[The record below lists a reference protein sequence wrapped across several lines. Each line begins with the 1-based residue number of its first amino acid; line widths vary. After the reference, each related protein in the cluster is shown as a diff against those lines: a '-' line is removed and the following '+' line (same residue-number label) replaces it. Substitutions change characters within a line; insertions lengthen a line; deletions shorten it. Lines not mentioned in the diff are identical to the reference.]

1 MSKIISLIS
10 KEEIAKKVEELAD
23 SISNDYKGGDL
34 LVVGILK
41 GAYIFMADLVRRL
54 KIPVKCDFVKVSSY
68 GSGAKSSGKIRFDL
82 DLSCSICGKDVLLVE
97 DIIDTGLTLKALRER
112 LHTFRPNSLKICAF
126 LDKPSR
132 REVEIEADYPAIKV
146 PDKFLVGY
154 GLDADEKFRELPFV
168 GYLEEE
174 DK

>member
-68 GSGAKSSGKIRFDL
+68 GSGAKSSGKI
-82 DLSCSICGKDVLLVE
+82 
-97 DIIDTGLTLKALRER
+97 
-112 LHTFRPNSLKICAF
+112 
-126 LDKPSR
+126 
-132 REVEIEADYPAIKV
+132 
-146 PDKFLVGY
+146 
-154 GLDADEKFRELPFV
+154 
-168 GYLEEE
+168 
-174 DK
+174 